1 MRTIR
6 IAVALA
12 TVLAAAGLLAACGCD
27 SKADYAQEVEE
38 ILNPLGENL
47 SELGTSVSGAT
58 TAEGIAEGVGNAEED
73 LDQAASDLEGLD
85 VPDGVEQVNADLV
98 AAIQG
103 FSGDLANVREA
114 AESGDRTAL
123 QTATLDLPEAAT
135 ALQEELN
142 RVQQAAIDAGVPIEE
157 PSGS

>member
-1 MRTIR
+1 MRTTR
-6 IAVALA
+6 IAAALVA
-12 TVLAAAGLLAACGCD
+12 VLVAGGLLAGCGGD
-27 SKADYAQEVEE
+27 SKADYAQEVED
-38 ILNPLGENL
+38 ILNPLGEDL
-47 SELGTSVSGAT
+47 SELGTTVSGAT
-58 TAEGIAEGVGNAEED
+58 STEAIAEGVGNAEED

-103 FSGDLANVREA
+103 FSDDLGTVREA

-123 QTATLDLPEAAT
+123 QSATLDLPQAAS

-157 PSGS
+157 PSGG